1 MKKEKKDL
9 TQANTAV
16 KSRDKKKIFMT
27 IGIVVACLAVVYVGF
42 GIFFQSHF
50 CFGTT
55 IDGIKAGGKSVEKM
69 EQLITEE
76 IDSYVLNLVEREE
89 GQESIAG
96 DAIQIAPVFNGE
108 VEELLNGQNGF
119 AWVVTLFKHE
129 NLELAKVV
137 TFDENALDSELQA
150 LNCMQAGA
158 QREPVDATVS
168 AYTADGYSLVPA
180 DYGTTI
186 DKSAFKKAVEDSI
199 LVLADELD
207 LDEADCYVKPKVED
221 DNEKLLAVIDE
232 MNSYVGTTITYDFDV
247 AKEVLDGERISE
259 WLSVDDDLNL
269 VVDEEG
275 VLSFVKE
282 LASKYNTCYKPKE
295 LKTSYGSTVTIS
307 NGPYGWKI
315 NNSEEVAQILD
326 DLKAGK
332 KVEREPV
339 YSQTA
344 NSHGENDYGNSYVE
358 INLTAQHLFLY
369 KDGVLVTESDFVSG
383 NVSKGYTTPPGL
395 FSLTYK
401 QRDATL
407 KGQGYASPV
416 KFWMPFN
423 GGIGFHDAS
432 WRNTFGGTI
441 YKKNGSHGC
450 VNMPYAAAK
459 TLFENVYAG
468 MPVICYNLAGT
479 ENAQSSKASGKD
491 DTAVP
496 AQPTTAAQPTQAPS
510 QTQPAETQAP
520 ATDPAGPG
528 ETTKAPE
535 TAAPTQAPSES
546 AIVQPIETTSPA
558 ENATKEVGPA
568 FTTEA
573 PAEEIGPGV

>member
-383 NVSKGYTTPPGL
+383 NVAKGHATPGG
-395 FSLTYK
+395 
-401 QRDATL
+401 ATL
-407 KGQGYASPV
+407 NAVLRGPDYETPV
-416 KFWMPFN
+416 TYWMPFN
-423 GGIGFHDAS
+423 GDIGMHDLTSRKA
-432 WRNTFGGTI
+432 FGGDI
-441 YKKNGSHGC
+441 YKTRGSHGC
-450 VNMPYAAAK
+450 INLPYSAAKKIYETIDKGYCVLVYNLPGTESDSVKQKEAAAVVNTINSIGTV
-459 TLFENVYAG
+459 TLESE
-468 MPVICYNLAGT
+468 PVIVAARTAYDAL
-479 ENAQSSKASGKD
+479 S
-491 DTAVP
+491 DTAKSYVTNYQTLVDDE
-496 AQPTTAAQPTQAPS
+496 AALAALKSGAAAAAQ
-510 QTQPAETQAP
+510 QPAAYQTAP
-520 ATDPAGPG
+520 AGGTDITADPA
-528 ETTKAPE
+528 A
-535 TAAPTQAPSES
+535 QATDGTV
-546 AIVQPIETTSPA
+546 AQ
-558 ENATKEVGPA
+558 
-568 FTTEA
+568 
-573 PAEEIGPGV
+573 

>member
-1 MKKEKKDL
+1 MKKEKK
-9 TQANTAV
+9 
-16 KSRDKKKIFMT
+16 KIFV
-27 IGIVVACLAVVYVGF
+27 IVGAVVACLAVVYVGF

-55 IDGIKAGGKSVEKM
+55 IDGIKAGGKSVEKV

-76 IDSYVLNLVEREE
+76 IDSYVLNLAERED
-89 GQESIAG
+89 GSESISG
-96 DAIQIAPVFNGE
+96 ESIQIAPVFNGE

-119 AWVVTLFKHE
+119 AWVVTLFKHD

-137 TFDENALDSELQA
+137 TFDEDALDSQIDQ
-150 LNCMQAGA
+150 LNCMQASE

-186 DKSAFKKAVEDSI
+186 DKNKFKKAVEDSI

-207 LDEADCYVKPKVED
+207 LDEADCYVKPEIED

-275 VLSFVKE
+275 VRSFVKE
-282 LASKYNTCYKPKE
+282 LASEYNTCYKPKE

-339 YSQTA
+339 YAQTA